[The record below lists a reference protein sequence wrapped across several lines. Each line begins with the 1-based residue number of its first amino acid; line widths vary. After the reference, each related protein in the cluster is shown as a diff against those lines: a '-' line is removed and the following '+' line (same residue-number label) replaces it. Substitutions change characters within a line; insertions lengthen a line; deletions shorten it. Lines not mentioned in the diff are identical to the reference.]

1 MGDLVESM
9 IKTVESSVSKVFV
22 LKTYRPEFNSP
33 RTHMKKLSTV
43 ASAYGLS
50 TEEMETNIPGIH

>member
-1 MGDLVESM
+1 MESM

-22 LKTYRPEFNSP
+22 LKTHRPEFNSP
-33 RTHMKKLSTV
+33 RTHMKELSTV